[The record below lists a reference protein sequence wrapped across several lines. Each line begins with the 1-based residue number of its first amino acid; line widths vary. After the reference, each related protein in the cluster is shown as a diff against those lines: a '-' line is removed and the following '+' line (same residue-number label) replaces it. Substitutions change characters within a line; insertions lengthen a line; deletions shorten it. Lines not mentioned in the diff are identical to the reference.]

1 MRKIDEIAKTM
12 TKEEVL
18 KGLTGGKD
26 YTILV
31 VNGEEYYCPGNLGL
45 KESDD
50 CDCSCEE
57 CWRKALDGVKF
68 KEKEE
73 KVVAVAPTF
82 EEVEKSGIKNIELVM
97 EHRIEEA
104 IKNGEDLMNLNCY
117 STESIML
124 NEQQIRQLIEWL
136 PKVISYIDSV
146 KAKDDEAVVPEE
158 KKVLNKEELENL
170 VGITIIEK

>member
-82 EEVEKSGIKNIELVM
+82 KEVEKSGVKNIELVS
-97 EHRIEEA
+97 EIGIE
-104 IKNGEDLMNLNCY
+104 KNIRYGGNIINLNCY
-117 STESIML
+117 STNEILL

-146 KAKDDEAVVPEE
+146 KAKDDEVVVPEE
-158 KKVLNKEELENL
+158 KKVLNKEELEKL